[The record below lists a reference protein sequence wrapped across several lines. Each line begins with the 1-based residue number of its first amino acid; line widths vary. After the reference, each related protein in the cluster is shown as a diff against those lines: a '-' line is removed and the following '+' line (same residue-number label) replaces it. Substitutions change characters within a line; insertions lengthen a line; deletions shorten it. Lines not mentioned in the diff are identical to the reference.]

1 MQEKVYPQGLWRQ
14 VLIACFV
21 MNLLLFIRT
30 LVVGLLLFMGY
41 SKMFGEDSQ
50 PMGQHLAILNMFFVL
65 PTYVLLGY
73 CFYFFYKHDRYSFA
87 GLKLFFLPGLYSPYY
102 FYKVIWKRKRELSN
116 TYEAEPVLGKLIHM
130 EEYED
135 DEMVKPS

>member
-1 MQEKVYPQGLWRQ
+1 

-21 MNLLLFIRT
+21 MNLLLFAWSIAI
-30 LVVGLLLFMGY
+30 VVMLSQSDLEV
-41 SKMFGEDSQ
+41 FGDDIQTSAQ
-50 PMGQHLAILNMFFVL
+50 RVNMLSVFFVL

-73 CFYFFYKHDRYSFA
+73 CVYFFYKHDRYSFA
-87 GLKLFFLPGLYSPYY
+87 GLKLLFLPGLYSPYY

-116 TYEAEPVLGKLIHM
+116 TYEAEPVLGKSIHL